1 MNAYN
6 DVGLTLKN
14 NITKERWYNKDSENI
29 SQITKQLFGA
39 SNKQNKALLRK
50 NSSHQEDGN
59 MEVNI
64 NISKNKSFLTTIK
77 KTQS

>member
-29 SQITKQLFGA
+29 SQITRQLFGDT
-39 SNKQNKALLRK
+39 NKQNKALLIK
-50 NSSHQEDGN
+50 NSSR
-59 MEVNI
+59 
-64 NISKNKSFLTTIK
+64 
-77 KTQS
+77 